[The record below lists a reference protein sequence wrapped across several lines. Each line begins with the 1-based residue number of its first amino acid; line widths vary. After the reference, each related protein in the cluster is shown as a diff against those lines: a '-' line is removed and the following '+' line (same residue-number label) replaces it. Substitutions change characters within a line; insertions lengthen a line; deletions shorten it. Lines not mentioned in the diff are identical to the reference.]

1 MNVPQPPRTRLAGAL
16 CALALLSGC
25 AFAPGVS
32 LNRFYQGPG
41 VVEDML
47 SGRMQDGPPPG
58 ALIRITPDLV
68 RQQRA
73 ALAQEDPSVALQP
86 FIKPPQPYRIG
97 PADVVGVTVWG
108 HPEFAVSG
116 AGTPGG
122 GAGTGV
128 GAGMGA
134 AGMGAGAGSYTVDTT
149 GHIQFPYLG
158 EVPVAGLTEP
168 ELRVRMTGLLSRLL
182 RNPQVS
188 VTVQAFRSARVY
200 VDGEVRNPG
209 QKFLDHIPMTLPEA
223 ISRAGGFTPAADRSA
238 VLITRNLKTVRVDVD
253 RLTARGIDPNR
264 ILLEHGDTVRV
275 ANFEDEKVY
284 VLGEVSSP
292 GGKPLRKGRLTL
304 HQALGEAVGVSPY
317 SGDPRQVFVIRP
329 TTPEKPE
336 IYHLDVSSPVAFA
349 LAEGFDLRDRDVVFV
364 DPVPLVRWNRVI
376 SLILPSAQAISV
388 PRQIVQDLR

>member
-1 MNVPQPPRTRLAGAL
+1 MHLHLLRRARLVGAL
-16 CALALLSGC
+16 CVLVVLTGC
-25 AFAPGVS
+25 ALSPGIS
-32 LNRFYQGPG
+32 LNRYYQGPG
-41 VVEDML
+41 VMETLVKAEDA
-47 SGRMQDGPPPG
+47 PPAG
-58 ALIRITPDLV
+58 ALTRITPELV

-73 ALAQEDPSVALQP
+73 AAAQEDASAGLQP
-86 FIKPPQPYRIG
+86 FFNPPQPYRLG
-97 PADVVGVTVWG
+97 PADVVGITVWG
-108 HPEFAVSG
+108 HPEFAAGGGGGSGSATEGASAGAG
-116 AGTPGG
+116 AGT
-122 GAGTGV
+122 
-128 GAGMGA
+128 
-134 AGMGAGAGSYTVDTT
+134 GSYTVDTT
-149 GHIQFPYLG
+149 GKIQFPYLG

-168 ELRVRMTGLLSRLL
+168 ELRSRMTTLLARLL

-188 VTVQAFRSARVY
+188 VSVQAFRSARVY

-238 VLITRNLKTVRVDVD
+238 VLITRNLKTVRVNVD
-253 RLTARGIDPNR
+253 QLTARGIDPNR